1 MVRKTDLPE
10 GKISHSS
17 LVFFSF
23 SVPLHSFLNL
33 PVLSYLL
40 FLIVFPFQG
49 KKVGEF
55 SGVPAKL
62 YKEYRVKRQET
73 DNMLVDLAEELA
85 TQYVDE
91 VKGRIVS
98 EMENLNN
105 ENQRLVDLN
114 HELIGRV
121 GVVEE
126 ERRVLLEQKGEADRQ
141 QKQSVENYSEVKK
154 SLTKALETV
163 GEL

>member
-1 MVRKTDLPE
+1 MVRKTDFPE

-33 PVLSYLL
+33 PVLSHLL

-62 YKEYRVKRQET
+62 YKAYRVKRQET
-73 DNMLVDLAEELA
+73 DDMFVDFAERLAV
-85 TQYVDE
+85 QYVDD
-91 VKGRIVS
+91 VRGKIVS

-105 ENQRLVDLN
+105 KNQKLVDLN
-114 HELIGRV
+114 EELIEHV

-126 ERRVLLEQKGEADRQ
+126 EPGVVIKRILFIFIFEIF
-141 QKQSVENYSEVKK
+141 S
-154 SLTKALETV
+154 
-163 GEL
+163 

>member
-1 MVRKTDLPE
+1 M
-10 GKISHSS
+10 
-17 LVFFSF
+17 
-23 SVPLHSFLNL
+23 
-33 PVLSYLL
+33 
-40 FLIVFPFQG
+40 
-49 KKVGEF
+49 
-55 SGVPAKL
+55 PAKL

-154 SLTKALETV
+154 SLTEALETV
-163 GEL
+163 GELEKGLKAQGENLERQEVELLTCKRERMCFGRLLYK